1 MARYDKYEPKAGG
14 FRAPLAAD
22 LAATSS
28 TGNGNPIGV
37 GLNASGQVVPGAGQ
51 FGVAGVLCTTR
62 AMKAGDIVDVMT
74 GGEIVELADVAAGS
88 LVTADTTTGAL
99 NDVAASATKTPIGFS
114 VEATRLVVRKG
125 VPTFDDDGS

>member
-22 LAATSS
+22 LTATTK

-37 GLNASGQVVPGAGQ
+37 GLNASGRIVPGEGQ
-51 FGVAGVLCTTR
+51 TGIIGVLCTTR
-62 AMKAGDIVDVMT
+62 NMKAGDIVDTMT
-74 GGEIVELADVAAGS
+74 AGEVVEMAGVAAGS

-99 NDVAASATKTPIGFS
+99 DDVAASATKTPIGFS
-114 VEATRLVVRKG
+114 VEATRLIVRKG
-125 VPTFDDDGS
+125 VPTFDLDVS